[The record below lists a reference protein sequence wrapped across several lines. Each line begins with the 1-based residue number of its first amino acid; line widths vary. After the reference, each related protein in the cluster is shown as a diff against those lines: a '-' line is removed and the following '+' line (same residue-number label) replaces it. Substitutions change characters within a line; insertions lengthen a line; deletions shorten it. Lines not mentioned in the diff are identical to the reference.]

1 MKYALLISFF
11 VFISC
16 NGKLTDEQKRK
27 IREEREES
35 QIKKISDA
43 DITEAAFEY
52 GRTIT
57 DIIEKRDKSLTNKIL
72 IDSLEKAF
80 EVEIISM
87 KTDDS
92 TLRAI
97 EKKVIEAYTS
107 DGNSATL
114 SDNVQK
120 VGKDSVLYTKPL
132 MRELPDGSVE
142 FTRAL
147 GLRIAKRQIIRSI
160 K

>member
-1 MKYALLISFF
+1 MKYVFVLSLLVF
-11 VFISC
+11 VSC

-57 DIIEKRDKSLTNKIL
+57 NIIEKRDKSLSNKNL
-72 IDSLEKAF
+72 IDSLEDAF
-80 EVEIISM
+80 DVEIISM

-92 TLRAI
+92 TLRSV
-97 EKKVIEAYTS
+97 EKKVIEAYAS
-107 DGNSATL
+107 GGSSVTL

-120 VGKDSVLYTKPL
+120 MGKDSVLYT
-132 MRELPDGSVE
+132 RW
-142 FTRAL
+142 
-147 GLRIAKRQIIRSI
+147 LR
-160 K
+160 

>member
-1 MKYALLISFF
+1 MKYLLFISFIF
-11 VFISC
+11 LISC

-57 DIIEKRDKSLTNKIL
+57 NIIEKRDKSLSNKKL

-80 EVEIISM
+80 DVEIISM

-92 TLRAI
+92 TLRAV

-107 DGNSATL
+107 GGNSVTL

-120 VGKDSVLYTKPL
+120 MGKDSVLYTKPL

-147 GLRIAKRQIIRSI
+147 GLRISKRQIIRTI